1 MARAIGGQAA
11 DLDQHALSVA
21 IGNGRTIEQLHQ
33 LRHQPPAV
41 GSHIS
46 LIGSSIGT
54 TAHRYDFIGDVRGL
68 GVLLG
73 IELVEDR
80 ATREPANAM
89 CREAVRRCEAK
100 GLLVQARGSH
110 ARTNVIR
117 LVPPMVCTD
126 AEIDEGLA
134 ILEAVF
140 AALAR
145 DRSGARSIAA
155 K

>member
-1 MARAIGGQAA
+1 M
-11 DLDQHALSVA
+11 
-21 IGNGRTIEQLHQ
+21 
-33 LRHQPPAV
+33 
-41 GSHIS
+41 
-46 LIGSSIGT
+46 
-54 TAHRYDFIGDVRGL
+54 
-68 GVLLG
+68 
-73 IELVEDR
+73 
-80 ATREPANAM
+80 
-89 CREAVRRCEAK
+89 
-100 GLLVQARGSH
+100 QARGSH

>member
-1 MARAIGGQAA
+1 MR
-11 DLDQHALSVA
+11 
-21 IGNGRTIEQLHQ
+21 GR
-33 LRHQPPAV
+33 
-41 GSHIS
+41 
-46 LIGSSIGT
+46 
-54 TAHRYDFIGDVRGL
+54 

-73 IELVEDR
+73 IELIEDR

-89 CREAVRRCEAK
+89 CREAVRRCEAR
-100 GLLVQARGSH
+100 GLIGAGAGSH

-134 ILEAVF
+134 ILEEVF

-145 DRSGARSIAA
+145 DRSGARSMAA

>member
-1 MARAIGGQAA
+1 M
-11 DLDQHALSVA
+11 
-21 IGNGRTIEQLHQ
+21 
-33 LRHQPPAV
+33 
-41 GSHIS
+41 
-46 LIGSSIGT
+46 
-54 TAHRYDFIGDVRGL
+54 RGL

>member
-1 MARAIGGQAA
+1 M
-11 DLDQHALSVA
+11 
-21 IGNGRTIEQLHQ
+21 
-33 LRHQPPAV
+33 
-41 GSHIS
+41 
-46 LIGSSIGT
+46 
-54 TAHRYDFIGDVRGL
+54 RGL

-100 GLLVQARGSH
+100 GLLVQARGS
-110 ARTNVIR
+110 R